1 MNRYPTT
8 FLSMLPMKIVR
19 KKTFPP
25 ITVTQLG
32 LDAVFLKSHL
42 TPRGLTCPLKFYLIL
57 VKIKRDRSKQADNT
71 HSLFFFN
78 LCQRAL
84 GMYLVGYD
92 NIRPFTHP
100 HIPGCGQWML
110 QMLFFLGTPWTC
122 QHFYDS
128 CSFWFVWVFFL
139 LLFISTTQKLYK
151 QNHQTQNQNRTTAQH
166 CLPKLGAAKQRLH
179 HS

>member
-1 MNRYPTT
+1 MFNSHWNMKKGYYERIQIEINLNASMEKIRNYLKCQRAELN
-8 FLSMLPMKIVR
+8 LSVYDPW
-19 KKTFPP
+19 
-25 ITVTQLG
+25 
-32 LDAVFLKSHL
+32 HL
-42 TPRGLTCPLKFYLIL
+42 QSN
-57 VKIKRDRSKQADNT
+57 KRCMA
-71 HSLFFFN
+71 LFFFN
-78 LCQRAL
+78 LGQRAL